1 MNYKKELE
9 DNEQIGKDIIV
20 GQKSVFYEDGR
31 NVISVIINAI
41 SVRINMPRG
50 TVKALMACCAALLL
64 AAAVY
69 GASALHTERSAE
81 ELSVDETEETAET
94 EAEQAASGADYGS
107 DVVSLKDYVNISAHF
122 YYHIPD
128 NVEDIWE
135 PDDLYAE
142 NEMFCDFRYNGN
154 LYTIRSYVVE
164 YADMDLAE
172 LMKKHLSGFDNMTF
186 VDEEYIEGRYGEIL
200 KLRFEAADED
210 GDPVVGTGYYWYE
223 SLPKICCL
231 EVSTDVWHDDG
242 AEDMIKDSIYRVSS
256 GSTPP
261 YTVYD
266 NSEQYKE
273 EAMDSLAQDALRD
286 YYETEPD
293 ISDRIIKP

>member
-1 MNYKKELE
+1 MNRKKEPE

-31 NVISVIINAI
+31 NVISIIINAI
-41 SVRINMPRG
+41 SVRINTPRG

-69 GASALHTERSAE
+69 GASALHTDRSSE
-81 ELSVDETEETAET
+81 ESAVDETEETAET
-94 EAEQAASGADYGS
+94 EAEQVVPGADYGS

-122 YYHIPD
+122 YYQIPD

-135 PDDLYAE
+135 PDDFYAE

-172 LMKKHLSGFDNMTF
+172 LMKEHLSGFDDMSF
-186 VDEEYIEGRYGEIL
+186 VDDEYI
-200 KLRFEAADED
+200 
-210 GDPVVGTGYYWYE
+210 
-223 SLPKICCL
+223 
-231 EVSTDVWHDDG
+231 
-242 AEDMIKDSIYRVSS
+242 
-256 GSTPP
+256 
-261 YTVYD
+261 
-266 NSEQYKE
+266 
-273 EAMDSLAQDALRD
+273 
-286 YYETEPD
+286 
-293 ISDRIIKP
+293 